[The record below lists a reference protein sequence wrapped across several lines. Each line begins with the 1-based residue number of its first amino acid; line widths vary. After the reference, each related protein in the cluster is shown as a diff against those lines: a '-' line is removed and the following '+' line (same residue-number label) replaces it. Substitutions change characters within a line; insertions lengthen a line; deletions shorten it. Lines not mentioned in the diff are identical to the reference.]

1 MSNTPG
7 NALVLTDSAG
17 LIADGGQKIIVIGI
31 TLKSALTGI
40 LNVTGVV
47 NSSGSPVAWSIP
59 AGSTGFVAPPGA
71 GHCGG
76 LALSYAYVNP
86 GADSGKAVA
95 MTCLS

>member
-17 LIADGGQKIIVIGI
+17 LIADGGQKIVVIGI
-31 TLKSALTGI
+31 AFKSALTGT
-40 LNVTGVV
+40 LNLTGVV

-59 AGSTGFVAPPGA
+59 AASTGFVAPPGA
-71 GHCGG
+71 GHSGG

-86 GADSGKAVA
+86 
-95 MTCLS
+95 